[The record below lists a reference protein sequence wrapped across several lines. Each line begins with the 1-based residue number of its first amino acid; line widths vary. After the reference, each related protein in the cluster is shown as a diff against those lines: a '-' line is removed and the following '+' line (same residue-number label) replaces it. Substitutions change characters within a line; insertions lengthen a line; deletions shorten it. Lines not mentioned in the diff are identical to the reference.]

1 MARVWDA
8 SHIWL
13 AFSASL
19 RLAAVFSK
27 AKKVRA
33 AWGRPPARVPVG
45 GRGGWGRD
53 RPRGS

>member
-19 RLAAVFSK
+19 RLAAVS
-27 AKKVRA
+27 RA
-33 AWGRPPARVPVG
+33 RT
-45 GRGGWGRD
+45 GRGTGWVGT
-53 RPRGS
+53 